1 MKYFKTILTTG
12 EPVTVHVTG
21 IQEQLDIPNQEP
33 DNTKI
38 VHMYVY
44 NEDSTDIT
52 DLLDHDEYHRIVRE
66 ALNGK

>member
-1 MKYFKTILTTG
+1 MKYFKTTLTTG
-12 EPVTVHVTG
+12 EPVTVHVTD

-52 DLLDHDEYHRIVRE
+52 DLIDDDEYHRIVRE